1 MRIDFLDATSS
12 AASDGEWRPN
22 FNEIGARSRE
32 FALAITGE
40 SAQLPGAISDDDP
53 VCELR
58 NGVSPDTLLKS

>member
-1 MRIDFLDATSS
+1 MRIDLIYATSS
-12 AASDGEWRPN
+12 ATSDGEWRPN

-40 SAQLPGAISDDDP
+40 SAQVPDAILDDDP

-58 NGVSPDTLLKS
+58 NGASPDTLLKS